1 MSITLRRI
9 RSFIAVAEFGGFR
22 KAAEAL
28 AISQPALSGHIQEL
42 EEEVGVALFRRTTR
56 QVHLTDNGKTF
67 LARVK
72 RTLGDLDASISDLR
86 EQATNQRG
94 QATIACVPAIASSVF
109 PRLLQSFKRD
119 HPDINIQ
126 LYDERTELIEKRVL
140 LAEVDFAIAPGLA
153 NSSELCFE
161 PIMDDPFCIVFP
173 KDHPLSQST
182 SASLADLTRFP
193 LIAMRPQLSM
203 RKILDGAADQLGL
216 KLQPAYEVFNHDTLI
231 GMVAAGLGIG
241 AMPSLTI
248 SMVGHAGV
256 SSRQIIDPIVSRKI
270 GIITR
275 RGESLTHAADL
286 FAERVRSYLG
296 QRAAAGSAAGVQRH
310 SQRNPKLVRMSR

>member
-28 AISQPALSGHIQEL
+28 AISQPALSGHIHEL
-42 EEEVGVALFRRTTR
+42 EQEVGVALFRRTTR

-86 EQATNQRG
+86 DQATNQRG
-94 QATIACVPAIASSVF
+94 QATIACVPAIASAVF
-109 PRLLQSFKRD
+109 PTLLQSFKRD

-126 LYDERTELIEKRVL
+126 LYDERTELIEQRL
-140 LAEVDFAIAPGLA
+140 LLGEVDFAIAPGRA

-173 KDHPLSQST
+173 KGHALSQS
-182 SASLADLTRFP
+182 ASLSLKDLTRFP
-193 LIAMRPQLSM
+193 LIAMRPDLSM
-203 RKILDGAADQLGL
+203 RKVLDSAADQVGI
-216 KLQPAYEVFNHDTLI
+216 KLRPAYEVFNHDTLI

-256 SSRQIIDPIVSRKI
+256 ASMQIVDPVVSRKI

-275 RGESLTHAADL
+275 RGETLTHAADV
-286 FAERVRSYLG
+286 FAEQVRSYLS
-296 QRAAAGSAAGVQRH
+296 QHAARTPATDIAGSQR
-310 SQRNPKLVRMSR
+310 SAKVVRISR

>member
-9 RSFIAVAEFGGFR
+9 RSFIAVAEYGGFR

-28 AISQPALSGHIQEL
+28 AISQPALSGHIHEL
-42 EEEVGVALFRRTTR
+42 EQEVGVALFRRTTR
-56 QVHLTDNGKTF
+56 QVQLTDNGKTF

-86 EQATNQRG
+86 DQATNQRG
-94 QATIACVPAIASSVF
+94 QATIACVPAIASAVF
-109 PRLLQSFKRD
+109 PALLQSFKRD

-126 LYDERTELIEKRVL
+126 LYDERTELIEKRL
-140 LAEVDFAIAPGLA
+140 LLGEIDFAIAPGRA

-173 KDHPLSQST
+173 KGHQLSQST
-182 SASLADLTRFP
+182 SLSLKDLTRFP
-193 LIAMRPQLSM
+193 LIAMRPELSM
-203 RKILDGAADQLGL
+203 RKILDSAADQLGI

-256 SSRQIIDPIVSRKI
+256 SSLQIVDPVVSRKI

-275 RGESLTHAADL
+275 RGETLTHAADT
-286 FAERVRSYLG
+286 FAKRVRSYLS
-296 QRAAAGSAAGVQRH
+296 QHAAEGTAKDVAGTPRDAKVI
-310 SQRNPKLVRMSR
+310 RMSR